1 MRAVFSQL
9 FGEKSQTSKC
19 LSSWIAH
26 FEFNRV
32 YYSILQE
39 ANKSFLSQ
47 VLFAIDR
54 ALQIYWQSC
63 SDNEDRRAIN
73 TRIFQMQDLQNNI
86 ERHSFSYILPKVLL
100 NKFLTEPSD
109 SNNVNENGRKPGA
122 KLRQRWCCMKFSVK
136 GVCNKACN
144 RAHKLTPE
152 EEKDFDSFVK
162 KMPFIGFST
171 RGRGDFSS
179 LKVPSLPQLE
189 KSILTSTISDR
200 KITLESIPLPNQK
213 QSNTILLHDKRDS
226 FNSFNKV
233 TKEDQKS

>member
-1 MRAVFSQL
+1 LDARKASNQKIEVPSSYIAAFCMIKNMRAVFSQL

-122 KLRQRWCCMKFSVK
+122 KLRQR
-136 GVCNKACN
+136 
-144 RAHKLTPE
+144 
-152 EEKDFDSFVK
+152 
-162 KMPFIGFST
+162 
-171 RGRGDFSS
+171 
-179 LKVPSLPQLE
+179 
-189 KSILTSTISDR
+189 
-200 KITLESIPLPNQK
+200 
-213 QSNTILLHDKRDS
+213 
-226 FNSFNKV
+226 
-233 TKEDQKS
+233 